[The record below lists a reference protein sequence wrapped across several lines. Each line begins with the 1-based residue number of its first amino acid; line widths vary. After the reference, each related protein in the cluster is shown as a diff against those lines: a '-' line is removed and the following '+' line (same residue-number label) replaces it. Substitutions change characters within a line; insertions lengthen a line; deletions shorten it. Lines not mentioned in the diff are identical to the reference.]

1 MEHNL
6 QDLPQL
12 MGPVSLTTPSLDIQP
27 SDELNRQRK
36 MAEQELQQL
45 DQTIRLQAS
54 LIELAHDAIIVRNPT
69 SRIVSWN
76 KGAETLYGWAA
87 HEVLGQV
94 THTLLDTRFPQSRE
108 AIDNTLEHK
117 GQWEGEL
124 THTCR
129 DGRQVIVESR
139 QVLARDEQGRPTAI
153 LEINRDITERWLRDA
168 KMRALSET
176 TRQMDEFLGIASHEL
191 RTPLTTIKGSLQ
203 LAKRQLNRLLKQDG
217 ITEEEVAGIVTT
229 VQGML
234 DRAERQATV
243 QNRLINDLIDVS
255 RIHAG
260 RLELQIEPCDLT
272 GIVRE
277 VVEDQRDTNSTRTI
291 LFETSM
297 TEVPVL
303 ADMDRVGQVVNNYL
317 SNALKYS
324 EETRP
329 VEVRIVLEGPVV
341 RVVVRDEGPGLPP
354 EEQERIWDRFYRAE
368 GVEVKSG
375 SGVGLGLGLHI
386 CRTII
391 EQQGGRVGVES
402 KEGIGSTFWFTLPLA
417 QSSDSVSQALT

>member
-1 MEHNL
+1 MEYNL
-6 QDLPQL
+6 QDLPQIS
-12 MGPVSLTTPSLDIQP
+12 PVSSSATPPAVPSSDKLDG
-27 SDELNRQRK
+27 QRK
-36 MAEQELQQL
+36 LVEQELQQR
-45 DQTIRLQAS
+45 DQTIRLQAN
-54 LIELAHDAIIVRNPT
+54 LIELAHDAIIVRNPA

-87 HEVLGQV
+87 HEILGQV

-108 AIDNTLEHK
+108 AVDNILERK
-117 GQWEGEL
+117 GEWEGEL
-124 THTCR
+124 IHTCR

-139 QVLARDEQGRPTAI
+139 QVLVRDEQGCPAAT

-168 KMRALSET
+168 KVQALSET

-191 RTPLTTIKGSLQ
+191 RTPLTAIKGNLQ
-203 LAKRQLNRLLKQDG
+203 LAKRQLNRMLKQDG
-217 ITEEEVAGIVTT
+217 ITKEEVASTITA
-229 VQGML
+229 VQGLL
-234 DRAERQATV
+234 DRAERQATI
-243 QNRLINDLIDVS
+243 QNRLVNDLIDVS

-260 RLELQIEPCDLT
+260 HLELQIEPCGLT

-277 VVEDQRDTNSTRTI
+277 VVEDQRDINPTRTI
-291 LFETSM
+291 LFENPTM
-297 TEVPVL
+297 EVPVL
-303 ADMDRVGQVVNNYL
+303 ADIDRVGQVVNNYL

-329 VEVRIVLEGPVV
+329 VEVRVELEGSIV
-341 RVVVRDEGPGLPP
+341 RVSVRDEGPGLPP
-354 EEQERIWDRFYRAE
+354 GEQERIWDRFYRAE

-391 EQQGGRVGVES
+391 EQLGGQVGVES
-402 KEGIGSTFWFTLPLA
+402 KEGVGSTFWFTLPLV
-417 QSSDSVSQALT
+417 QSSGS

>member
-1 MEHNL
+1 MEHNP
-6 QDLPQL
+6 QDLPQ
-12 MGPVSLTTPSLDIQP
+12 MNPASLSATPLAILSSDG
-27 SDELNRQRK
+27 SDEQRK
-36 MAEQELQQL
+36 LAEQELQQL
-45 DQTIRLQAS
+45 DQTIRLQAN
-54 LIELAHDAIIVRNPT
+54 LIELAHDAIIVRNPA

-87 HEVLGQV
+87 HEILGQV

-108 AIDNTLEHK
+108 AVDNILVHEGH
-117 GQWEGEL
+117 WEGEL

-139 QVLARDEQGRPTAI
+139 QVLVRDEQGRPKAI
-153 LEINRDITERWLRDA
+153 LEINRDITERRLRDA
-168 KMRALSET
+168 KVQALSET

-191 RTPLTTIKGSLQ
+191 RTPLTAIKGNLQ
-203 LAKRQLNRLLKQDG
+203 LAKRQLNRMLKQDE
-217 ITEEEVAGIVTT
+217 ITKEEVAGTITT
-229 VQGML
+229 IQGLL

-243 QNRLINDLIDVS
+243 QNRLVNDLIDIS

-260 RLELQIEPCDLT
+260 RLELQVEPCDLT

-277 VVEDQRDTNSTRTI
+277 VVEDQRDTSPTRTI
-291 LFETSM
+291 LFESPTM
-297 TEVPVL
+297 EVLVQ
-303 ADMDRVGQVVNNYL
+303 ADIDRVGQVVNNYL

-324 EETRP
+324 EKTHP
-329 VEVRIVLEGPVV
+329 VEVHIELEGSVV
-341 RVVVRDEGPGLPP
+341 RVSVRDGGPGLPP
-354 EEQERIWDRFYRAE
+354 GEQERIWDRFYRAE

-391 EQQGGRVGVES
+391 EQQGGQVGVES
-402 KEGIGSTFWFTLPLA
+402 KEGVGSTFWFTLPLA
-417 QSSDSVSQALT
+417 QPSGS